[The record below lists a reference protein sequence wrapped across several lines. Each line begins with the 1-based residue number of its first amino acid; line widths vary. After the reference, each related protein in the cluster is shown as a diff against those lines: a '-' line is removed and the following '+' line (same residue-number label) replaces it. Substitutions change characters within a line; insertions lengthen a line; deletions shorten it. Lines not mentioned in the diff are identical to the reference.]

1 MLLGTPI
8 GRDAAVDCATGRSD
22 KIMIRKLKEWTA
34 ESERAVSPV
43 IGVILMV
50 AITVILAAVI
60 GSFVLGIGGD
70 IEETPQATL
79 GVEASANATGSGIN
93 VTLSHDGGDPLT
105 GSNLRVVADNSTT
118 DFFDNSSIDRRVTV
132 GDRVTFSGGSSVP
145 AEVDV
150 RVIHQPSDSLLLDTT
165 VRVE

>member
-1 MLLGTPI
+1 
-8 GRDAAVDCATGRSD
+8 
-22 KIMIRKLKEWTA
+22 MIQKLRAWTN

-70 IEETPQATL
+70 IEETPQVTL
-79 GVEASANATGSGIN
+79 DVEASENASGSGIN

-105 GSNLRVVADNSTT
+105 GGNLRVVADNSTN
-118 DFFDNSSIDRRVTV
+118 DFIENSSINRRVAV
-132 GDRVTFSGGSSVP
+132 GDRVPFSGGSSVP
-145 AEVDV
+145 VEVDV
-150 RVIHQPSDSLLLDTT
+150 RVIHQPSDSLLVDTT